1 MNMTEIALQRLHR
14 QGLSHQEFERPE
26 EVVRWLGAVQAQDYA
41 AAKWAVAQRARGLT
55 DAAMDQAFASG
66 AILRTHVMR
75 PTWHFVTPA
84 DIRWMLALTAPRVK
98 AASAYYYRRLELDE
112 ALFARSNA
120 VLEKALQSGKHR
132 TRAELGAI
140 LQQAGIDTHDLLRLT
155 YIVGHAELEA
165 LVCSGPRRGKQ
176 FTYALLDERAPHA
189 RALDH
194 DEALGELTQRYF
206 TGHGPATVQDFAW
219 WSGLTISDAE
229 VGLEMAASQ
238 LTCEV
243 IDEQT
248 YWYSASMP
256 VAPGPSPAVYLLPNF
271 DEYII
276 GYKDR
281 RAAFDKHHTKMG
293 NPRDNIVF
301 NHTILID
308 GRVTGTWKRSFK
320 KGQLLFAARPFA
332 NLSAAEED
340 ALASAIRRY
349 GKFYGMPVTLA

>member
-1 MNMTEIALQRLHR
+1 M
-14 QGLSHQEFERPE
+14 
-26 EVVRWLGAVQAQDYA
+26 GAVQAQDYA
-41 AAKWAVAQRARGLT
+41 AAKWGVAMRTEGLSEADLDRA
-55 DAAMDQAFASG
+55 FESG

-84 DIRWMLALTAPRVK
+84 DIRWLLGLTAARVN
-98 AASAYYYRRLELDE
+98 AASAYYYRRLELDDKV
-112 ALFARSNA
+112 FGRSKA
-120 VLEKALQSGKHR
+120 VLEKALQGGQYFTR
-132 TRAELGAI
+132 TELGAI
-140 LQQAGIDTHDLLRLT
+140 LQEAGINPQDLLRLA
-155 YIVGHAELEA
+155 YLIERAELDA
-165 LVCSGPRRGKQ
+165 VICSGPRRGKQ